1 MLRKTQQCQTKK
13 LTVIRDGKGNCAN
26 AQPGFSGDGV
36 VFSEPEQ
43 KEVVEVILK
52 TDGMFLLFFLLGSER
67 VPATSVCLSS
77 IKSFTQAVIQLS
89 L

>member
-1 MLRKTQQCQTKK
+1 MLRKTQQHQTKK
-13 LTVIRDGKGNCAN
+13 LTVIGDGKGNCAN

-36 VFSEPEQ
+36 VFSEART
-43 KEVVEVILK
+43 KGSSGSYSEVFVILP
-52 TDGMFLLFFLLGSER
+52 LGSER

>member
-1 MLRKTQQCQTKK
+1 MLSQ
-13 LTVIRDGKGNCAN
+13 
-26 AQPGFSGDGV
+26 
-36 VFSEPEQ
+36 VFQEMGWSSVKPEQ

-52 TDGMFLLFFLLGSER
+52 TDVFVILPIGLER

-77 IKSFTQAVIQLS
+77 IKSFTHEVIQLS